1 MAPEYALEGLFSIKS
16 DVYSFG
22 VVVLEIISG
31 KKKHYQ
37 CDQAISLLNYVSTIS
52 HQTHASFNLLLLL
65 KRKATNL
72 LFLIF
77 FAFEKK
83 AHQLHLSIN
92 YTNTY
97 ANKLKNS
104 NIFF

>member
-37 CDQAISLLNYVSTIS
+37 CEQAISLLNYVSLRTD
-52 HQTHASFNLLLLL
+52 
-65 KRKATNL
+65 
-72 LFLIF
+72 LFSDRI
-77 FAFEKK
+77 
-83 AHQLHLSIN
+83 
-92 YTNTY
+92 
-97 ANKLKNS
+97 KN
-104 NIFF
+104 